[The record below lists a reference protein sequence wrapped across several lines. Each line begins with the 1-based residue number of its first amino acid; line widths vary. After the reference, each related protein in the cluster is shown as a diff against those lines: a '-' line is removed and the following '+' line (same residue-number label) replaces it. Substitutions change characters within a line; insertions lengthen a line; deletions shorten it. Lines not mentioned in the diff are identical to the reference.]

1 MASKVRFMCTKN
13 LVRILMVRT
22 IPRSFFFFLNDPAPP
37 EISPLPLPDAL
48 PIGPPAGTAVSDQQ
62 LRLSPSPLPSP
73 ARAEGVLLEVSGLT
87 AGYGAGPIVFGVDL
101 EVAQKEIIALI
112 GANGA
117 GKSTLLGVLS
127 GLVPSSGGSVRL
139 AGRDITNAQ
148 PDAVVA
154 AGLAHVPQ
162 GRRLFATMS
171 VEKNLLLGAYLRRG
185 PQVRQD
191 LERVLGYFPALE
203 DKLARDA
210 GTLSGGEQQ
219 MVAIGRGLMARP
231 RLLMIDE
238 PSLGL
243 APKVVERVVE
253 VATEIHREGIA
264 MLLVEQDVVVALD
277 AAARAYVLESGR
289 VALSGRAGD
298 VERDPAV

>member
-73 ARAEGVLLEVSGLT
+73 ARGEGVLLEVSDLT
-87 AGYGAGPIVFGVDL
+87 AGYGAGPILFGVDL
-101 EVAQKEIIALI
+101 EVAQGEMVALI

-154 AGLAHVPQ
+154 AGFAHVPQ

-171 VEKNLLLGAYLRRG
+171 VAKNLLLGAYLRRG
-185 PQVRQD
+185 PEVRED
-191 LERVLGYFPALE
+191 LERVLGYFPALA
-203 DKLARDA
+203 DKLDRDA

-219 MVAIGRGLMARP
+219 MVAIGRGLMGRP
-231 RLLMIDE
+231 KLLMIDE

-243 APKVVERVVE
+243 APKVVDRVM
-253 VATEIHREGIA
+253 EIVKAINQDGTA
-264 MLLVEQDVVVALD
+264 VLLVEQGVVLGLEIAD
-277 AAARAYVLESGR
+277 RGYVLENGR
-289 VALSGRAGD
+289 IVMPGPAAG
-298 VERDPAV
+298 